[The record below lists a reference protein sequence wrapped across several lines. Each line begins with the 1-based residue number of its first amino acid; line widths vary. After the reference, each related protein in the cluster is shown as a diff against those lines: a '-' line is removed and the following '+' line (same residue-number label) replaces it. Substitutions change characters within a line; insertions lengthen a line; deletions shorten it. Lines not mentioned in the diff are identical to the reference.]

1 MAARNIS
8 GKEWKE
14 LLGGSKPVVVDYWAP
29 WCGYCRRIGPAY
41 DLIAEQFDAE
51 VEIVKINIDEE
62 EDLAKAETIEV
73 IPTLVLYRGGKSN
86 YSKAF
91 FLARFLSRLARLM
104 AERMARR
111 GATLM
116 LWDMPTPQ

>member
-62 EDLAKAETIEV
+62 EDLAKAEAIEV
-73 IPTLVLYRGGKSN
+73 IPTLVLYRGGKAINSIVAPE
-86 YSKAF
+86 SKAMIESF
-91 FLARFLSRLARLM
+91 I
-104 AERMARR
+104 
-111 GATLM
+111 
-116 LWDMPTPQ
+116 WDSLEKQG